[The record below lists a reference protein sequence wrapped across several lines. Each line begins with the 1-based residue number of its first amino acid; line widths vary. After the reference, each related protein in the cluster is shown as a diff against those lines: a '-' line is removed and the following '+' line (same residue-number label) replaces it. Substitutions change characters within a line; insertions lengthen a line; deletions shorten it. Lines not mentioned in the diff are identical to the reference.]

1 MSEATRI
8 EALRALFAGQGGAG
22 APGVRVGIGDDAAV
36 LTPPPG
42 ELVLTVDEQV
52 EGTHFRREWLS
63 LADLGYRATMTAASD
78 VAAMAA
84 VPWVLVSALVLPESI
99 TDAELDELAGGQ
111 RDAARELGA
120 SVVGG
125 NLARGAALS
134 IATTALGVAASPVRR
149 SGAVAGDG
157 IWLAGGVG
165 LAGAA
170 WRALLAGVDAPPSV
184 LSAWRRPRALVAEGR
199 RMHGVAHAA
208 VDLSDGLARDAS
220 HLAAASG
227 VRVVLDGRA
236 IDALVTPDLAR
247 AAGALGVAARALV
260 LGGGEDY
267 AILCASPVP
276 IDGFVRIGEC
286 ATGEGVVVRDEG
298 RDVAIDAGFDH
309 FA

>member
-8 EALRALFAGQGGAG
+8 EALRALFADRTAS
-22 APGVRVGIGDDAAV
+22 GVRVGIGDDAAV

-42 ELVLTVDEQV
+42 EIVLTIDEQV

-63 LADLGYRATMTAASD
+63 LADVGYRATMAAASD

-84 VPWVLVSALVLPESI
+84 VPWVLVAALVLPESM
-99 TDAELDELAGGQ
+99 TDAELAELAGGQ
-111 RDAARELGA
+111 RDAAREIGA
-120 SVVGG
+120 SIVGG
-125 NLARGAALS
+125 NLARGNALS
-134 IATTALGVAASPVRR
+134 IATTALGVAASPVQR
-149 SGAVAGDG
+149 SGATAGDG

-170 WRALLAGVDAPPSV
+170 WRSLVAHLEAPPSA
-184 LSAWRRPRALVAEGR
+184 LAAWRRPRALVVEGR

-227 VRVVLDGRA
+227 VQVVLDGA
-236 IDALVTPDLAR
+236 ALDALVTPDLAR
-247 AAGALGVAARALV
+247 AASALGTSARALV

-267 AILCASPVP
+267 ALLCASPTA
-276 IDGFVRIGEC
+276 IEGFVRIGEC
-286 ATGEGVVVRDEG
+286 ASGEGVVVREG
-298 RDVAIDAGFDH
+298 GHDVVVDAGFDH

>member
-8 EALRALFAGQGGAG
+8 EALRALFAGQGGAS

-134 IATTALGVAASPVRR
+134 IATP

-157 IWLAGGVG
+157 IWLADGVG

-227 VRVVLDGRA
+227 VRVVLDGGA

-247 AAGALGVAARALV
+247 VADALGVAARALV

>member
-8 EALRALFAGQGGAG
+8 EALRALFAGQVTS
-22 APGVRVGIGDDAAV
+22 GVRVGIGDDAAV

-63 LADLGYRATMTAASD
+63 LADLGHRATMAAASD
-78 VAAMAA
+78 VAAMGA
-84 VPWVLVSALVLPESI
+84 VPWVLVAALVLPEAM
-99 TDAELDELAGGQ
+99 TDAELDELAAGQ

-120 SVVGG
+120 SIVGG
-125 NLARGAALS
+125 NLARGASLS
-134 IATTALGVAASPVRR
+134 IATTVLGVAASPVHR
-149 SGAVAGDG
+149 SGAIAGDG
-157 IWLAGGVG
+157 IWLAGAVG

-170 WRALLAGVDAPPSV
+170 WRSLLANVDAPEAA
-184 LSAWRRPRALVAEGR
+184 LAAWRRPRALVAEGR

-220 HLAAASG
+220 HLAVASG
-227 VRVVLDGRA
+227 VRVVLDGA
-236 IDALVTPDLAR
+236 ALDALVTPDLAR
-247 AAGALGVAARALV
+247 AATALGVSARALV

-267 AILCASPVP
+267 ALLCASPTP

-286 ATGEGVVVRDEG
+286 ARGEGVVVREGG
-298 RDVAIDAGFDH
+298 RDVAASAGFDH